1 MKSSYN
7 HRLFNNPFRRKI
19 HLARFYWLKRVIQ
32 IYCPNYLSIFEF
44 GCNDSKSLLFLPYLP
59 LKYLGLDADWEG
71 GLNIAKKKYKAIE
84 DYKFLKTKNIKD
96 FPILKS
102 KFDLV
107 ICLETLEHLP
117 PHDLERYLLNLS
129 SLMKGYFIITVRN
142 EIGFIFLIK
151 YLFKILFN
159 LDPDNYSTLEI
170 YYQFIGKVEE
180 VKRTN
185 HKGFSWLELVKILEM
200 HFEIVKI
207 EGIPFSYLPKFLNF
221 GIGIILK
228 NKN

>member
-7 HRLFNNPFRRKI
+7 DRLFNNPFRRKI
-19 HLARFYWLKRVIQ
+19 HLARFHWLKKIIQ
-32 IYCPNYLSIFEF
+32 IYCPKYLTIFEL
-44 GCNDSKSLLFLPYLP
+44 GCHDSKSLLFLPYLP
-59 LKYLGLDADWEG
+59 LEYLGVDADWEG
-71 GLNIAKKKYKAIE
+71 GLNIAKKKYKEIDE
-84 DYKFLKTKNIKD
+84 YKFLKSKNIQD
-96 FPILKS
+96 FPILKN

-117 PHDLERYLLNLS
+117 PEDLERYLLKLSNLI
-129 SLMKGYFIITVRN
+129 KEYFIITVPN

-151 YLFKILFN
+151 YLIKLILN
-159 LDPDNYSTLEI
+159 LNPDKYSILEI

-180 VKRTN
+180 VKRNN
-185 HKGFSWLELVKILEM
+185 HKGFSWLKLVEILEK

-207 EGIPFSYLPKFLNF
+207 EGIPFSFFPKFLNF